1 MPIERCLCVLNTV
14 IRGNNY
20 SLSILL
26 SVYVFWLTVSCIN
39 VTRTRIKVSNEH
51 QAVSENSVGCKWAM
65 QFTWNINTYIRTRS
79 FSPSLTYTEAHTRQ
93 KPLSIRRHLQRECAK
108 PRKAGEKLERKK
120 INSKERQMLLRKRMN
135 MDCIFLM
142 KRKVV

>member
-1 MPIERCLCVLNTV
+1 MPIEHFLCVLNTM
-14 IRGNNY
+14 ITGNNY

-26 SVYVFWLTVSCIN
+26 SVYVLRLTVSCIN
-39 VTRTRIKVSNEH
+39 VTRTRITVSDEH

-65 QFTWNINTYIRTRS
+65 QFTWNINTYTRTRS

-108 PRKAGEKLERKK
+108 PRKAGEKLERNKF
-120 INSKERQMLLRKRMN
+120 IQKR
-135 MDCIFLM
+135 DKCCWEKGWIWTESF
-142 KRKVV
+142 